1 MKALL
6 EHLKEQGLSI
16 NYSQGTHTTIIGLIG
31 DTSRVDMETLAAADV
46 VDKVQR
52 VSEPYKRGRPFCC
65 DCRALFRRKF

>member
-46 VDKVQR
+46 VA
-52 VSEPYKRGRPFCC
+52 VSYTHLDVYKRQSIYRGS
-65 DCRALFRRKF
+65 RRGT